1 MQRRHFIL
9 AAPLALAACSGRW
22 TTDYEQGI
30 TADVSRNWRVR
41 DVIVKVP
48 ESLSVSNENRLAP
61 NADIVW
67 HGDPEGDRRAQV
79 AAIVKE
85 GVERGTSDLAGRRL
99 VSVSVTLQ
107 EFHAVTPAAI
117 ARAPS
122 AVHNITYVIQVFDAQ
137 TIQPI
142 TEPQLITA
150 DLPAFT
156 QAAAIVAAQEGRTQ
170 KARIISH
177 IDRVTRGWLGIGE
190 DPRGTFSSLGR

>member
-1 MQRRHFIL
+1 MHRRNFIL
-9 AAPLALAACSGRW
+9 AAPLALAGCSGRW
-22 TTDYEQGI
+22 TTDYAQGI

-48 ESLSVSNENRLAP
+48 ETLTVSEQNRLAP

-67 HGDPEGDRRAQV
+67 HGDVEGDRRAQV

-85 GVERGTSDLAGRRL
+85 GVERATSELSGRQL
-99 VSVSVTLQ
+99 VSVSVTVQ

-137 TIQPI
+137 TIQPV
-142 TEPQLITA
+142 TQPELITA

-170 KARIISH
+170 KARITSH

-190 DPRGTFSSLGR
+190 DPRGSFSSLGR